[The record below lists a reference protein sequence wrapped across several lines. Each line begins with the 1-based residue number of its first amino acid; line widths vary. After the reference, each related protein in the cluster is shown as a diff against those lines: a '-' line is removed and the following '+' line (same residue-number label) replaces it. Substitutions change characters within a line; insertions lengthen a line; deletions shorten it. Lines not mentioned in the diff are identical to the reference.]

1 MKEVTG
7 GYAGRILS
15 LDLSTG
21 DVEDTPTEV
30 YSPLFLGGRGIAAKM
45 YWDDVPPDVS
55 PFDPQNRL
63 IFITG
68 PVTATTGFCGSR
80 WQVCGKSPLHDTF
93 SYCNLGGN
101 WGAPEPVNDFETPV
115 GSI

>member
-1 MKEVTG
+1 MQAFTG

-15 LDLSTG
+15 IDLSTG
-21 DVEDTPTEV
+21 GVKDTPTES
-30 YSPLFLGGRGIAAKM
+30 YSPLFLGGRGIAAKI
-45 YWDDVPPDVS
+45 YWDEVPPDIS

-93 SYCNLGGN
+93 SYWQSRRELGR
-101 WGAPEPVNDFETPV
+101 PTET
-115 GSI
+115 SRI